1 MAFNGIPVVADPY
14 AQTIYGINGK
24 AVNPCRRALRD
35 LMREML
41 IAIPEILLVR
51 DSPLLQAYNN
61 SVDALAAD
69 DLWEKQM
76 QDYLNM
82 QPNTKTFNPG
92 QITWT
97 APSTTTSG
105 GTS

>member
-1 MAFNGIPVVADPY
+1 MGAFTGATNIGQA
-14 AQTIYGINGK
+14 K
-24 AVNPCRRALRD
+24 EMNPCRRALRD
-35 LMREML
+35 LMKEML

-76 QDYLNM
+76 QDYLNLQAQKPIYI
-82 QPNTKTFNPG
+82 QPSLRGNPG
-92 QITWT
+92 QITWPMPNT
-97 APSTTTSG
+97 ASG
-105 GTS
+105 GTP

>member
-1 MAFNGIPVVADPY
+1 MGAFTGFTNIG
-14 AQTIYGINGK
+14 QGK
-24 AVNPCRRALRD
+24 EMNPCRKALRD
-35 LMREML
+35 LMKEML

-61 SVDALAAD
+61 AVDALAAD

-76 QDYLNM
+76 QDYLHM
-82 QPNTKTFNPG
+82 QQAYKSPPVTPNTWPTF
-92 QITWT
+92 TV
-97 APSTTTSG
+97 PSTTTSG

>member
-1 MAFNGIPVVADPY
+1 MGAFTGFTNIG
-14 AQTIYGINGK
+14 QGK
-24 AVNPCRRALRD
+24 EMNPCRKALRD
-35 LMREML
+35 LMKEML

-76 QDYLNM
+76 QDYLNL
-82 QPNTKTFNPG
+82 QAQKPIYVSPNPFLPN
-92 QITWT
+92 
-97 APSTTTSG
+97 
-105 GTS
+105 

>member
-1 MAFNGIPVVADPY
+1 MGAFTSVADNT
-14 AQTIYGINGK
+14 QLGK
-24 AVNPCRRALRD
+24 EMNPCRKALRD
-35 LMREML
+35 LMKEML

-76 QDYLNM
+76 QDYLNLQATKPIYV
-82 QPNTKTFNPG
+82 QPNPYTAP
-92 QITWT
+92 TWT
-97 APSTTTSG
+97 VPGVNTSTGVQTS
-105 GTS
+105 

>member
-1 MAFNGIPVVADPY
+1 MGAFTNIGQAV
-14 AQTIYGINGK
+14 TGK
-24 AVNPCRRALRD
+24 EMNPCRRALRD
-35 LMREML
+35 LMKEML

-76 QDYLNM
+76 QDYLQLQAQKPIYVTPNLI
-82 QPNTKTFNPG
+82 PNTSPNTWP
-92 QITWT
+92 TWT
-97 APSTTTSG
+97 LPSTTSG

>member
-1 MAFNGIPVVADPY
+1 MGAFTGVTNIGQA
-14 AQTIYGINGK
+14 K
-24 AVNPCRRALRD
+24 EMNPCRRALRD
-35 LMREML
+35 LMKEML

-76 QDYLNM
+76 QDYLNL
-82 QPNTKTFNPG
+82 QAQKPIYVSPNTFPTFTVPH
-92 QITWT
+92 
-97 APSTTTSG
+97 TTTSG

>member
-1 MAFNGIPVVADPY
+1 MGAFTNTGQASS
-14 AQTIYGINGK
+14 GK
-24 AVNPCRRALRD
+24 EMNPCRRALRD
-35 LMREML
+35 LMKEML

-69 DLWEKQM
+69 GLWEKQM
-76 QDYLNM
+76 QDYLHM
-82 QPNTKTFNPG
+82 QQAYKSPSVSPRTTWPTRTMPN
-92 QITWT
+92 
-97 APSTTTSG
+97 TTSG